1 MNVHTRGRKWNDF
14 DRVWIFY
21 CRIKEGEVRR
31 IILEWKT
38 IFLSLECRMPYNFIV
53 RVLTITR
60 GKYFRDKSQLVTQV
74 YY

>member
-1 MNVHTRGRKWNDF
+1 MISIGYGFFIVGQ
-14 DRVWIFY
+14 
-21 CRIKEGEVRR
+21 RR

>member
-1 MNVHTRGRKWNDF
+1 MISIGYGFFISGRT
-14 DRVWIFY
+14 
-21 CRIKEGEVRR
+21 KEGEIRR

-60 GKYFRDKSQLVTQV
+60 GKNISEIKVSWLHRCIIEERI
-74 YY
+74 

>member
-1 MNVHTRGRKWNDF
+1 MISIGYGFFISGRT
-14 DRVWIFY
+14 
-21 CRIKEGEVRR
+21 KEGEIRR